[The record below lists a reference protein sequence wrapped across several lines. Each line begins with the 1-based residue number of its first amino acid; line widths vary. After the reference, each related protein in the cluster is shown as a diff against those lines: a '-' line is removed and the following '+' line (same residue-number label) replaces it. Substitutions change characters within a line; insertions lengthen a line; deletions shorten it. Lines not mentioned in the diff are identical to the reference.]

1 MISLVP
7 SLVHQLVH
15 HPRFKTTDMS
25 SIQNISSGAAHLPP
39 QLADELRVP
48 FSDMFSITEGAL
60 STPFLHADFVISF
73 TFTGYGLSEFV
84 SNPSHHNDVTDL
96 TARSR
101 QLSSLCNLSLA
112 C

>member
-1 MISLVP
+1 MMSLVP

-25 SIQNISSGAAHLPP
+25 SVQNIGSGAAHLPP
-39 QLADELRVP
+39 QLADELYVRFP
-48 FSDMFSITEGAL
+48 GMDSITEGAL

-73 TFTGYGLSEFV
+73 ASTGYGLSEFV
-84 SNPSHHNDVTDL
+84 SNSSHYSVADL

-101 QLSSLCNLSLA
+101 QSSSP
-112 C
+112 